1 VGVLPGASWGAEP
14 VDGGVDFQ
22 PAATPAMREIISF
35 HNFILPIIGAICVL
49 VLALL
54 LWVIWRYNRSANPTA
69 RRFTHNTTVE
79 MIWTIVPVLILVAI
93 AWRSFPILYQQE
105 RAPPADMTI
114 KVTGNSWFWQ
124 YEFQDMG
131 VQVVSNLLPEA
142 QARAQGRPNLLAV
155 DNPILV
161 PVNTNVELLITSND
175 VIHSWTVP
183 AFGVKQDAIP
193 GRVNQ
198 GWINVERPG
207 TYYGQCSELCGVNH
221 AYMPIEVR
229 AVSRAE
235 FDRWITE
242 QGGTLTPAAPQTPAA
257 EQTPGAQGPA
267 STEQAPTAPSGQ
279 APKQPVPAPAGAS
292 PPGPSR

>member
-1 VGVLPGASWGAEP
+1 V
-14 VDGGVDFQ
+14 
-22 PAATPAMREIISF
+22 II
-35 HNFILPIIGAICVL
+35 
-49 VLALL
+49 
-54 LWVIWRYNRSANPTA
+54 RYNRRANPTA

-257 EQTPGAQGPA
+257 EQTPAAQEPA
-267 STEQAPTAPSGQ
+267 STQQAPTAPGGQ
-279 APKQPVPAPAGAS
+279 APTQPVPAPAGAS
-292 PPGPSR
+292 PGPPR